1 MEYNKTFAQSEST
14 ATVFSRIFL
23 VLVGEHHFQSANIL
37 RKWYKAD
44 AESWPAQRA
53 CSVRTTDACARG
65 AGAVYMRFLSPNAVR
80 HMGLSLSEC
89 LRTRKMHWREGC
101 RGAAAFGQ
109 CRNGAALL
117 DWVQRY
123 AATVTMK
130 SAVLWSSSASFH
142 SEFNSVSPRS
152 VQFCVTS

>member
-14 ATVFSRIFL
+14 ARVFSRIFL

-65 AGAVYMRFLSPNAVR
+65 AGAVYMRFFVP
-80 HMGLSLSEC
+80 EC
-89 LRTRKMHWREGC
+89 SQAHGFV
-101 RGAAAFGQ
+101 AQ
-109 CRNGAALL
+109 
-117 DWVQRY
+117 
-123 AATVTMK
+123 
-130 SAVLWSSSASFH
+130 
-142 SEFNSVSPRS
+142 
-152 VQFCVTS
+152 